1 MRPSPSDSEMQTVSH
16 REAVAGS
23 DRVPRPGSPR
33 PILHCIVR
41 KGAVGPVPM
50 SANARVSAQ
59 PLRDSPL
66 QASK

>member
-1 MRPSPSDSEMQTVSH
+1 MRPSPSDSEVQTVSY
-16 REAVAGS
+16 REAVAGA
-23 DRVPRPGSPR
+23 DPVPRPGSSR

-41 KGAVGPVPM
+41 KGAMGPVPM
-50 SANARVSAQ
+50 SVNVRVSAQ